1 MYREFDIFC
10 CAMSP
15 KTSSFHAQL
24 NNVVS
29 LGRRLV
35 FASALVALIGVASAS
50 TAEAAGQRCSA
61 PASDA
66 IVEALASQAPALKA
80 DVLRM
85 ALDASHCA
93 AQEGLVKRRELLTV
107 IDYSLPSTEPRMWVF
122 DVKSHKLLFE
132 EHVAHGVNS
141 GDNLTTRFSNINGSR
156 QTSLGLYVTQ
166 ETYIGQNGYSLRLQ
180 GLERGFNDLARARAI
195 VMHGAPYVNPT
206 AARAQGRLGRS
217 WGCPAVRTEVAKTMI
232 DTVKDGSP
240 IFAYYPD
247 QNWLSSSKYLVR

>member
-1 MYREFDIFC
+1 
-10 CAMSP
+10 MSP
-15 KTSSFHAQL
+15 KKSSLHARFDI
-24 NNVVS
+24 VVPPS
-29 LGRRLV
+29 LRLS
-35 FASALVALIGVASAS
+35 FAVVIASLVALLSAS
-50 TAEAAGQRCSA
+50 SVEAAGQRCSA

-66 IVEALASQAPALKA
+66 IVKALASQAPRLKA

-122 DVKSHKLLFE
+122 DVKLHKLLFE

-180 GLERGFNDLARARAI
+180 GLDRGFNDLARARAI
-195 VMHGAPYVNPT
+195 VMHGAPYVNPE
-206 AARAQGRLGRS
+206 AARSQGRLGRS
-217 WGCPAVRTEVAKTMI
+217 WGCPAVRTEVARTMI
-232 DTVKDGSP
+232 DTVKDGTP

-247 QNWLSSSKYLVR
+247 DRWLSSSKYLVR